1 MSRGERVRYTTE
13 REREREK
20 EKERK
25 RKRFC
30 DFGTIFLLS
39 PCSPVFALFFFF
51 GFWTLIKNETKSG
64 RRTNKLSFD
73 GNIK

>member
-1 MSRGERVRYTTE
+1 MEFWALFAAIVLVSMSRGERVCYTTE

-30 DFGTIFLLS
+30 DFGTISLLS

-51 GFWTLIKNETKSG
+51 GFLDSHQK
-64 RRTNKLSFD
+64 
-73 GNIK
+73 

>member
-13 REREREK
+13 RERKRERERDSAIL
-20 EKERK
+20 ERS
-25 RKRFC
+25 FSSLLVLL
-30 DFGTIFLLS
+30 FLLFS
-39 PCSPVFALFFFF
+39 SSLF
-51 GFWTLIKNETKSG
+51 FWTLIKNETKSG